1 MTRLVRMRDPSRR
14 ARRPADRA
22 RDVWTDLRVTPMT
35 CLICGDLLFSRPEQ
49 QRGVC
54 APCYLGSLRD
64 GRRWVVGNLAGP
76 QGRQQSPARADAGA
90 ARSIP
95 PRSANRGMP

>member
-1 MTRLVRMRDPSRR
+1 
-14 ARRPADRA
+14 
-22 RDVWTDLRVTPMT
+22 MT

-64 GRRWVVGNLAGP
+64 GRRWVVGSLAGP
-76 QGRQQSPARADAGA
+76 QGRQPRPSAAGDRAAG
-90 ARSIP
+90 SIP
-95 PRSANRGMP
+95 SRAADRDTGRKMP